1 VSTSTTMIGDRRR
14 AALQRSQSVN
24 RHPSTRDR
32 TTPLPAPPAVFYV
45 MAAVIALFVMLG
57 LVMVMSASSISEFH
71 KGKSPWGPFI
81 KQAMWAVFGTAGL
94 VTAMR
99 VPLHFWRR
107 MVVPTL
113 IVCSLAM
120 FAPLVPGLGVNVNG
134 ARAWIAIGGLT
145 VQPSEFLKLASL
157 LFCAHLLAKRQGEM
171 HDPKRTIRPVL
182 WIGGLGAALSMVQG
196 DLGSAIVLAA
206 IIFVMLFI
214 AGAPLMPLAAAGVAG
229 ASGAMLFVF
238 SSPFR
243 KDRFTAFLDIAAHK
257 DHLSYQTYQ
266 AMIALA
272 QGGVTGEG
280 VGRGSSKLG
289 EYLPLA
295 HSDFIFAVIAEE
307 LGFIGIFAVIGGFL
321 LLAYAGMQV
330 ALMAT
335 DQFARLIA
343 SGIVSWFIVQAVI
356 NAGGVVGLMPV
367 TGLTLPFFSAGG
379 SSLFVTM
386 TAAGLLLNVGRR
398 VR

>member
-1 VSTSTTMIGDRRR
+1 MSTSTTLIGDRRR
-14 AALQRSQSVN
+14 AALERSQSAR
-24 RHPSTRDR
+24 RHPSAGPRI
-32 TTPLPAPPAVFYV
+32 TPASAPPGVFYLL
-45 MAAVIALFVMLG
+45 AGIITIFVMLG
-57 LVMVMSASSISEFH
+57 LAMVMSASAISEFH
-71 KGKSPWGPFI
+71 KGRSPWGVFG
-81 KQAMWAVFGTAGL
+81 KQAMWAVLGVIGL
-94 VTAMR
+94 TVAMR
-99 VPLHFWRR
+99 VPLHFWRKL
-107 MVVPTL
+107 VVPGLVFCT
-113 IVCSLAM
+113 IAM
-120 FAPLVPGLGVNVNG
+120 FVPFIPGLGVNVNG
-134 ARAWIAIGGLT
+134 ARAWVAVGGLT
-145 VQPSEFLKLASL
+145 VQPSEFLKLATL
-157 LFCAHLLAKRQGEM
+157 MFCAHLLSKRQDEM
-171 HDPKRTIRPVL
+171 HDTRRTMRPVL
-182 WIGGLGAALSMVQG
+182 LVAALGCGLCLMQQ
-196 DLGSAIVLAA
+196 DLGSAIVLGA
-206 IIFVMLFI
+206 IIMVMLFI
-214 AGAPLMPLAAAGVAG
+214 AGTPLVPLTSAIAVGGAG
-229 ASGAMLFVF
+229 AMMFVF

-243 KDRFTAFLDIAAHK
+243 RDRFTAFLDVAGHK
-257 DHLSYQTYQ
+257 DNLSYQTYQ

-307 LGFIGIFAVIGGFL
+307 LGFVGVFAVLGGFV
-321 LLAYAGMQV
+321 LLAYAGMQI

-335 DQFARLIA
+335 DRFAKLIA

-379 SSLFVTM
+379 TSLFITM

>member
-1 VSTSTTMIGDRRR
+1 MSTSTTLIGDRRR
-14 AALQRSQSVN
+14 AALERSQSAR
-24 RHPSTRDR
+24 RHPSARPR
-32 TTPLPAPPAVFYV
+32 TTPASAPPGVFYLL
-45 MAAVIALFVMLG
+45 AAVITIFVMLG
-57 LVMVMSASSISEFH
+57 LAMVMSASAISEFH
-71 KGKSPWGPFI
+71 KGRSPWGVFG
-81 KQAMWAVFGTAGL
+81 KQALWAVLGTIGL
-94 VTAMR
+94 VVAMR
-99 VPLHFWRR
+99 VPLHFWRKL
-107 MVVPTL
+107 VVPGLVFCVAAMILPL
-113 IVCSLAM
+113 I
-120 FAPLVPGLGVNVNG
+120 PGLGVNVNG
-134 ARAWIAIGGLT
+134 ARAWVMLGGLT

-157 LFCAHLLAKRQGEM
+157 LFCAHLLAKRQDEM
-171 HDPKRTIRPVL
+171 HDTRRTMRPALLVAAL
-182 WIGGLGAALSMVQG
+182 GGGLCLVQG
-196 DLGSAIVLAA
+196 DLGSAIVLGA
-206 IIFVMLFI
+206 IIVVMLFI
-214 AGAPLMPLAAAGVAG
+214 AGTPLVPWSASLAAGG
-229 ASGAMLFVF
+229 AAAMVFVF
-238 SSPFR
+238 SSQYR
-243 KDRFTAFLDIAAHK
+243 KDRFTAFLDVAGHK

-307 LGFIGIFAVIGGFL
+307 LGFVGVFAVLGGFV
-321 LLAYAGMQV
+321 LLAYAGMQI

-335 DQFARLIA
+335 DRFAKLIA

-379 SSLFVTM
+379 TSLFITM